1 MRFRVIPA
9 GHIWL
14 LRKNPGHSRKEE
26 ARQRYPWVI
35 EWFNSHVDLA
45 DLIRQSGVDLRP
57 LSPDSDVLVGR
68 CPCCGRNCLAV

>member
-1 MRFRVIPA
+1 M
-9 GHIWL
+9 
-14 LRKNPGHSRKEE
+14 
-26 ARQRYPWVI
+26 I